1 MCQLAPINMNKCK
14 NCFSKSIIKKGKR
27 GIKQRYQC
35 KNCGKYQQNIY
46 SYKLYDSSD
55 DIMIKMYNSESV
67 GIRSMSRIL
76 KYSPNTIIRRIL
88 YLASKVELP
97 SYIEYNQVYEVDEM
111 WTFIEKNH
119 PSNYSWIT
127 YAINRKTHQIM
138 NVVFGSRNKEHLGK
152 VIGILKAQTPKKIIT
167 DKLNTYPNLVKP
179 FLHDTSR
186 YANNHIERGNLTL
199 RTHIKR
205 LSRKTICFSK
215 SQKMLEA
222 SVLLYFDFH
231 NWKLKMK

>member
-1 MCQLAPINMNKCK
+1 MKECK
-14 NCFSKSIIKKGKR
+14 YCKASSLISKGKR

-35 KNCGKYQQNIY
+35 KSCGKYQQDIY
-46 SYKLYDSSD
+46 SYKLYDILD
-55 DIMIKMYNSESV
+55 DENIKELNAEGL
-67 GIRSMSRIL
+67 GISSMSRIL
-76 KYSPNTIIRRIL
+76 GYSKQTILRRIL
-88 YLASKVELP
+88 SLAHEIKRPVYS
-97 SYIEYNQVYEVDEM
+97 EYNQVYEVDEL
-111 WTFIEKNH
+111 WTFIGKKH

-127 YAINRKTHQIM
+127 YAINRKTHQVM
-138 NVVFGSRNKEHLGK
+138 NVVFGSRTKENLGK
-152 VIGILKAQTPKKIIT
+152 VIYLLKAQNPQKIIT
-167 DKLNTYPNLVKP
+167 DKLSTYPNLVKP
-179 FLHDTSR
+179 FLHETHR

-231 NWKLKMK
+231 NWRLKMN